1 MNKGLIYTIEHI
13 QKSVF
18 NRAKMHMND
27 IWSNPLVVLF
37 THQYLILEELLATAL
52 FLKKQIYNKT
62 NWNCS
67 DEKNMT
73 FKKPILKELSTSLA
87 YKVMKHWK

>member
-1 MNKGLIYTIEHI
+1 MNKGLIYTIGHI

-27 IWSNPLVVLF
+27 IWSNLIVVLF
-37 THQYLILEELLATAL
+37 THQYLISEELLATAL
-52 FLKKQIYNKT
+52 FLKKQTYNKT
-62 NWNCS
+62 NWNYS

-73 FKKPILKELSTSLA
+73 F
-87 YKVMKHWK
+87 